1 MNNFLKYTGL
11 IAVGIVVGMGILLM
25 FNFKKCGLL
34 NGQKTVTHTD
44 TTTVIRYD
52 TVRVYVPQ
60 PSSSSLIGDFVIPQ
74 VPILLAH
81 NDTIREPYY
90 VGADLIIPREQKYYS
105 TSQYKAW
112 ISGYKPVL
120 DSLSINYTTKT
131 TTIEN
136 TVEKVAR
143 NELYVNGEIGYVF
156 PFPAITVGMNAGYNR
171 DAWGVGIG
179 CGLIYTPQGFKYYG
193 AITIKYKLLTKK
205 W

>member
-1 MNNFLKYTGL
+1 MKKILTYI
-11 IAVGIVVGMGILLM
+11 IALTVGVVVGMGILLM

-34 NGQKTVTHTD
+34 NGQKTVTHPD

-90 VGADLIIPREQKYYS
+90 VGTDLIIPREQKYYS

-112 ISGYKPVL
+112 ISGYKPSL

-131 TTIEN
+131 ITIEN

-143 NELYVNGEIGYVF
+143 NELYVNGEIGYIA

-179 CGLIYTPQGFKYYG
+179 CGLIYTPHGFKYYG

>member
-1 MNNFLKYTGL
+1 M
-11 IAVGIVVGMGILLM
+11 GIVVGMGILLM

-143 NELYVNGEIGYVF
+143 NELYVNGEIGYIA
-156 PFPAITVGMNAGYNR
+156 PFPAITIGVRVGLNR
-171 DAWGVGIG
+171 DRWGIGVGG
-179 CGLIYTPQGFKYYG
+179 GLIYVPQGVKYYG
-193 AITIKYKLLTKK
+193 AIAINYKILTKK
-205 W
+205 C

>member
-34 NGQKTVTHTD
+34 NGQKTVTHSD
-44 TTTVIRYD
+44 TTTVITYD
-52 TVRVYVPQ
+52 TVLVYVPQ
-60 PSSSSLIGDFVIPQ
+60 PSSTSLIGDFVIPQ

-90 VGADLIIPREQKYYS
+90 VGTDLIIPKEQRYYS
-105 TSQYKAW
+105 TPQYKAW
-112 ISGYKPVL
+112 ISGYKPAL

-131 TTIEN
+131 ITIEN
-136 TVEKVAR
+136 TEEKVAR
-143 NELYVNGEIGYVF
+143 NELYVNGEVGYII
-156 PFPAITVGMNAGYNR
+156 PFPAMMMGMNVGYNR
-171 DAWGVGIG
+171 DKWGISVGG
-179 CGLIYTPQGFKYYG
+179 GLIYTPQGFKYYG

>member
-34 NGQKTVTHTD
+34 NGQKTVTHPD
-44 TTTVIRYD
+44 TTTVIAYD

-60 PSSSSLIGDFVIPQ
+60 PSSTSLIGDFVIPQ

-90 VGADLIIPREQKYYS
+90 VGTDLIIPKEQRYYS
-105 TSQYKAW
+105 TPQYKAW
-112 ISGYKPVL
+112 ISGYKPAL

-131 TTIEN
+131 ITIEN
-136 TVEKVAR
+136 TEEKVAR
-143 NELYVNGEIGYVF
+143 NELYVNGEIGYIA

-171 DAWGVGIG
+171 DAWGIG
-179 CGLIYTPQGFKYYG
+179 LCGGLIYTPQGFKYYG
-193 AITIKYKLLTKK
+193 AITINYKLLTKK